1 MGLSMASLSIE
12 DDTRLTRTPQIQ
24 DPTSLPR
31 HQPDEWHEI
40 VCIPPDRANTAEQL
54 LTVPRSAIMAGAFG
68 VTAGIFALLF
78 FDEVPRVRQDILR
91 KVPIIGNYF
100 VREVPPE
107 DDPF

>member
-1 MGLSMASLSIE
+1 MHNPNS
-12 DDTRLTRTPQIQ
+12 
-24 DPTSLPR
+24 
-31 HQPDEWHEI
+31 
-40 VCIPPDRANTAEQL
+40 ANTAEHL
-54 LTVPRSAIMAGAFG
+54 LTICRSAIMAGAFG
-68 VTAGIFALLF
+68 VSAGIFALFF